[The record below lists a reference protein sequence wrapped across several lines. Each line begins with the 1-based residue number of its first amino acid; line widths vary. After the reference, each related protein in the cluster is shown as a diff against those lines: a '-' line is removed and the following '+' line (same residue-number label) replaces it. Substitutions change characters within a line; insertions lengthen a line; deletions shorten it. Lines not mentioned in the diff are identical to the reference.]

1 MIDHLLKWER
11 WNLYNHNNQYNFK
24 LFFAEEIE
32 NIKRNQ
38 FYNVLNAS
46 YAKTPAM

>member
-11 WNLYNHNNQYNFK
+11 WDLNKYNNQYNFN
-24 LFFAEEIE
+24 FFAEEIE

-38 FYNVLNAS
+38 FYFDAETHIV
-46 YAKTPAM
+46 